1 MRTGTLA
8 ESELVKAVSAGTAG
22 AITRHG
28 NNQLVSYGYVGLHSN
43 ITNQIIIAS
52 ADYVT

>member
-1 MRTGTLA
+1 MVAEDTEAKMMEENRIEIRDILA
-8 ESELVKAVSAGTAG
+8 
-22 AITRHG
+22 RHG